1 MRCLLISLIRFNL
14 ESSGLHVGFYVCGE
28 GGVNAEPGDR
38 GVTAKSLLGRIVP
51 EDEHHA
57 RATRLGN
64 MIETFG
70 GSALDLVAVVYL
82 PVEHHPFTLDLFS
95 FFRGE
100 GLTAVTVAFGREG
113 YIAGELIGRC
123 LIEGEIERIVT
134 INKLKVPKGAV
145 NKIKGNSVF
154 GADNFEL
161 IRHAHSA
168 VGVRNRNAG
177 CGVGGAARIRV
188 GIAHA
193 VELISVTRRRDGEN
207 TLLREGI
214 HHSGVG
220 VISRRKFAAEGQ
232 VDDISAIR
240 EIAVLIGI

>member
-38 GVTAKSLLGRIVP
+38 GVTAKSLLGRIVL
-51 EDEHHA
+51 EDEQHA

-64 MIETFG
+64 MIEAFG
-70 GSALDLVAVVYL
+70 RGTIDLVGVVYF

-123 LIEGEIERIVT
+123 LIEREIERIVT

-214 HHSGVG
+214 HHSGVR

-232 VDDISAIR
+232 VDDIGAIR
-240 EIAVLIGI
+240 EIAVLIGV